1 MSLFENIW
9 FLISFAIIV
18 IILLVDPKSSSIGLN
33 ENSLLGLFSS
43 RSSGQDFIY
52 NFSAIL
58 IFCFF
63 VLSLILSLD
72 N

>member
-18 IILLVDPKSSSIGLN
+18 IILLVDPKSSSTGLN